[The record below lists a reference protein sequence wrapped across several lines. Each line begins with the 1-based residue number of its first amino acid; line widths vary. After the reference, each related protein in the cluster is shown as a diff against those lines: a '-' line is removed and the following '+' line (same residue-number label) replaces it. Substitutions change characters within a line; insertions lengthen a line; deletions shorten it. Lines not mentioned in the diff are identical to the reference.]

1 MSKKAVIIGAIAL
14 VTTGAIAGI
23 FIAFHIATRPK
34 PVPPVS
40 GCDIL
45 LTKML
50 EAKTQDERDFA
61 EKRWIDTC
69 VTK

>member
-1 MSKKAVIIGAIAL
+1 MSKKAILITAIAL
-14 VTTGAIAGI
+14 AATGAIAATI
-23 FIAFHIATRPK
+23 YFATRPK
-34 PVPPVS
+34 PVS

-50 EAKTQDERDFA
+50 EAKTQDESDFA

-69 VTK
+69 VTKGS

>member
-1 MSKKAVIIGAIAL
+1 MSKKTILITAIAV

-23 FIAFHIATRPK
+23 YFATRPK

-50 EAKTQDERDFA
+50 EAKTQDEHNFA
-61 EKRWIDTC
+61 EKRWTDTC
-69 VTK
+69 VTKGS

>member
-1 MSKKAVIIGAIAL
+1 MSKKAIIITVISL
-14 VTTGAIAGI
+14 VTTGAIATTI
-23 FIAFHIATRPK
+23 YLVTRPK

-50 EAKTQDERDFA
+50 EAKTQDERSYA

>member
-1 MSKKAVIIGAIAL
+1 MNKKAIIITVIAL
-14 VTTGAIAGI
+14 VTTGAIATTI
-23 FIAFHIATRPK
+23 YLVTRPK
-34 PVPPVS
+34 PVS

-50 EAKTQDERDFA
+50 EAKTQDERDYA

>member
-1 MSKKAVIIGAIAL
+1 MSKKAVIITAIAL
-14 VTTGAIAGI
+14 AATGAIAGI
-23 FIAFHIATRPK
+23 YFATRPK
-34 PVPPVS
+34 PVS

-61 EKRWIDTC
+61 EKRWTDTC
-69 VTK
+69 ITKDK